1 MFVEIGE
8 CAIILS
14 LTFYRTVS
22 ALTRTV
28 SWLASKN
35 DVARIVLASLL
46 RAADAAAG
54 VVSPSLRG
62 RRASRSTPL
71 CDLADIRFFY
81 GARRLDALTHTLRW
95 PYSLFTCTPAVYP
108 LTLL

>member
-35 DVARIVLASLL
+35 DVARIVLASLP

-54 VVSPSLRG
+54 VASPSPRG

-81 GARRLDALTHTLRW
+81 GARRLDALTHALQW
-95 PYSLFTCTPAVYP
+95 PCSPCTSTPAMSP
-108 LTLL
+108 

>member
-35 DVARIVLASLL
+35 DVARIVLAS
-46 RAADAAAG
+46 
-54 VVSPSLRG
+54 SLRN
-62 RRASRSTPL
+62 RKCKVRQLQSVLKIHTPPKEFSPFRPFRESNTGTQG
-71 CDLADIRFFY
+71 I
-81 GARRLDALTHTLRW
+81 
-95 PYSLFTCTPAVYP
+95 
-108 LTLL
+108 